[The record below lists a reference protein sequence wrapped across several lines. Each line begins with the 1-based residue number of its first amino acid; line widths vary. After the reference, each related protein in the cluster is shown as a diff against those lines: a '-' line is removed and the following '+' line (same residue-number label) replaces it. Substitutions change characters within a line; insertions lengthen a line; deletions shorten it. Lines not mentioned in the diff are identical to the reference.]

1 MGFRDSASGIKS
13 VCYECKD
20 RYPACHDSCEK
31 YSEAKA
37 EFEER
42 KEKIRTEREKFKE
55 IDIYHLEAVRR
66 TRKVKYTGKVYK
78 EHNHK
83 R

>member
-1 MGFRDSASGIKS
+1 MGFRNSSSGIKN
-13 VCYECKD
+13 VCFECQD
-20 RYPACHDSCEK
+20 RHPACHDTCEK
-31 YSEAKA
+31 YFEAKN

-42 KEKIRTEREKFKE
+42 KAKIKTERDKYKE

-66 TRKVKYTGKVYK
+66 TRKVKCKSKIYL
-78 EHNHK
+78 ENNHK